1 VGPAVVFDNVSKK
14 FRRGERHDSL
24 RNLVPS
30 LVHGLF
36 RDRATDSLAEQE
48 FWALRNVSFEV
59 PPGEALGI
67 IGQNGAGKS
76 TTLKVLT
83 KILKPSTGRSI
94 VKGRVGALIEV
105 AAGFH
110 PDLTGRE
117 NIMLQ
122 GAIMGMKRA
131 EIAARFDDIVGF
143 AGVSEFIDTPVK
155 RYSSG
160 MNARLGFS
168 IAAHLR
174 PDVLL
179 IDEVLSVGDMT
190 FQQKCFDRMLEF
202 KRQGIAIVLVS
213 HNLQAVSALCEKAVY
228 LAGSVRAAGPAVSVL
243 DAYVSDS
250 NKTGAASPD
259 GKVAIVSGTLT
270 SPGEREI
277 TGAHLEVA
285 PGVPL
290 RFRVVARATEIL
302 DDVTFGFVIYRS
314 TDQLVVYNGNVHR
327 RELGPTDMFRGT
339 FTLDFDFRAH
349 LVRGHYYL
357 SVHVFHNPT
366 QTFFIPPQQLATLAI
381 QEQRS
386 HGGVADVEFSA
397 SVPATKELT

>member
-1 VGPAVVFDNVSKK
+1 
-14 FRRGERHDSL
+14 
-24 RNLVPS
+24 
-30 LVHGLF
+30 
-36 RDRATDSLAEQE
+36 
-48 FWALRNVSFEV
+48 
-59 PPGEALGI
+59 
-67 IGQNGAGKS
+67 
-76 TTLKVLT
+76 
-83 KILKPSTGRSI
+83 
-94 VKGRVGALIEV
+94 
-105 AAGFH
+105 
-110 PDLTGRE
+110 
-117 NIMLQ
+117 
-122 GAIMGMKRA
+122 
-131 EIAARFDDIVGF
+131 
-143 AGVSEFIDTPVK
+143 
-155 RYSSG
+155 
-160 MNARLGFS
+160 
-168 IAAHLR
+168 
-174 PDVLL
+174 
-179 IDEVLSVGDMT
+179 
-190 FQQKCFDRMLEF
+190 
-202 KRQGIAIVLVS
+202 
-213 HNLQAVSALCEKAVY
+213 
-228 LAGSVRAAGPAVSVL
+228 VSVL

-270 SPGEREI
+270 SPGECEI

-290 RFRVVARATEIL
+290 RFRVVAKTMEIL

-327 RELGPTDMFRGT
+327 RELGPSDMFRGT

-397 SVPATKELT
+397 SVPVTKELT